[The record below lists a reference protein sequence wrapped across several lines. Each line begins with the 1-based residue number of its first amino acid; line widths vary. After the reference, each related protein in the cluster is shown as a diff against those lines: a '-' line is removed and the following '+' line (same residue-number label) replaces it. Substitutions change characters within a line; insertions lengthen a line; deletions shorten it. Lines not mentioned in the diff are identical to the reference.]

1 MSQAPYL
8 VLMSEEAARSAQLDR
23 QINEVMPDALYV
35 VSAADCRLLYIN
47 QNGAALLGRPSDELL
62 ALGANLAPR
71 LAHPDDLAGLREHF
85 AAVQGL
91 PGDQAA
97 EIEYRLQHADGGWRW
112 LRSRD
117 KVFSRDP
124 DGRVLEVVGTA
135 RDITERYYAA
145 ERERLLS
152 SVSDLLASSIDYDT
166 TLASIAKLIIPAF
179 ADWCTVDI
187 AGAGGSLNAALIAH
201 TDPGKVEWAMALR
214 EQYPPDPNLPI
225 GAPQVIRTGQPEI
238 YPEITDEQL
247 QLAARGDEQQLRLL
261 QQVGYRSI
269 MVLPLA
275 THGRT
280 IGAITFVSTSAT
292 RRYDQHDLE
301 LAREIARRAATA
313 LAQAQLFR
321 DASQAR
327 RDAEQAA
334 ERTTRLLAV
343 TADLAQSLTLEQA
356 AAVAVRQGCAALG
369 AFAGLVARFNPSDE
383 TLEILHA
390 EGYSDQAVQLWQHFK
405 LGAAVPLADAI
416 RRREPVLLESPAQV
430 AERYPSLPDIRLSGS
445 QALVAL
451 PLLVADQ
458 AIGVFGLSFAA
469 QQQFAADDRAFLQA
483 LAQQCAQALDRARL
497 YDAERAARADAEVA
511 VRTRDQFLS
520 IAAHELRNP
529 LAALFGH
536 AQLLERRAGR
546 DSGLTERDQR
556 SVLTITE
563 QAARLNRMID
573 DLLDVS
579 RMGLEQFNI
588 ARATLDLVALV
599 SATIDKLRP
608 TLARHLLSVRLP
620 DEPIMLQGDVIR
632 LEQVVSNLLSNAAK
646 YSPVGTPITVE
657 LTLDGSR
664 ARLSVADEGI
674 GIPAASLPHL
684 FQRFYRADNAEKAG
698 ASGLGIGLYV
708 VKEVVERHGGSVSV
722 VSEEG
727 GGSVFSVWLPL
738 DSSGELRPWP
748 PA

>member
-8 VLMSEEAARSAQLDR
+8 VLVSEEAARAAQLDR

-35 VSAADCRLLYIN
+35 LSATDCHLLYIN
-47 QNGAALLGRPSDELL
+47 QNGAALLGKQPDDLL
-62 ALGANLAPR
+62 ALGAALAPE
-71 LAHPDDLAGLREHF
+71 LTHPDDLTSLREYF
-85 AAVQGL
+85 AAVRNL
-91 PGDQAA
+91 PGDQTA
-97 EIEYRLQHADGGWRW
+97 EFEFRMRHADGGWRW

-117 KVFSRDP
+117 KVFSRGP
-124 DGRVLEVVGTA
+124 DGRALELVGTA
-135 RDITERYYAA
+135 RDVTERHYAA
-145 ERERLLS
+145 ERERLLT
-152 SVSDLLASSIDYDT
+152 SVSDLLAGSIDYDT

-187 AGAGGSLNAALIAH
+187 VTEDGSLNAALIAH
-201 TDPGKVEWAMALR
+201 ADPSKVEWATALR
-214 EQYPPDPNLPI
+214 EQYPPDPNLPL
-225 GAPQVIRTGQPEI
+225 GAPQVIRTGRPEI
-238 YPEITDEQL
+238 YSEITDEQL

-269 MVLPLA
+269 MVLPL
-275 THGRT
+275 TTRGRT
-280 IGAITFVSTSAT
+280 LGAITFVSTSAT

-327 RDAEQAA
+327 REAEHAA
-334 ERTTRLLAV
+334 ERTARLLVV
-343 TADLAQSLTLEQA
+343 TAELAQSLTLEQA

-369 AFAGLVARFNPSDE
+369 AFAGLVARFDPRDE

-390 EGYSDQAVQLWQHFK
+390 EGYSGEAVQPWQRFK
-405 LGAAVPLADAI
+405 LGVAVPLADAI
-416 RRREPVLLESPAQV
+416 RLREPVLLASPEQV
-430 AERYPSLPDIRLSGS
+430 AERYPGLPDIRSGGS

-451 PLLVADQ
+451 PLLVGDQ
-458 AIGVFGLSFAA
+458 AIGVFGLSFAE
-469 QQQFAADDRAFLQA
+469 QQQFAAGDRAFLQA

-497 YDAERAARADAEVA
+497 YDAERAARAEAEVA

-536 AQLLERRAGR
+536 AQLLERRVGR

-588 ARATLDLVALV
+588 ARASLDVVALV

-608 TLARHLLSVRLP
+608 TLARHQLDVRLP
-620 DEPIMLQGDVIR
+620 DEPIMLQGDVMR

-646 YSPVGTPITVE
+646 YSPVDTTVTIE
-657 LTLDGSR
+657 LTLDGSY
-664 ARLSVADEGI
+664 ALLSVADQGI
-674 GIPAASLPHL
+674 GIPAAALPHL
-684 FQRFYRADNAEKAG
+684 FQRFYRADNADKAG
-698 ASGLGIGLYV
+698 AAGLGIGLYV

-722 VSEEG
+722 VSQEG
-727 GGSVFSVWLPL
+727 DGSVFSVRLPL
-738 DSSGELRPWP
+738 PEPG
-748 PA
+748 